1 MAEIN
6 NISSAAPNIINVAVN
21 GVTIPADQ
29 IAEELQYH
37 PAGSADEA
45 VFKATEALIIEQLLL
60 QKAQL
65 YGISGEAEAH
75 EDETPEEAAIRTV
88 LEREVAP
95 STASDKECQQYYQAN
110 LGKFKSA
117 PLMEVSHI
125 LLAADHRDFD
135 ARQQV
140 REKAEQLI
148 EQLTN
153 NAASFSELAKT
164 LSACPSKEDGGSLGQ
179 ISKGQTTPEFERQVV
194 LLDEGLALSPIESR
208 YGCHVVYINQKIDGT
223 QMSFEDCKNKIK
235 HYLQDQSYV
244 RAVGQYISILIGE
257 ADILGFDFETSG
269 SPLVQ

>member
-6 NISSAAPNIINVAVN
+6 NISSATPDIINVAVN
-21 GVTIPADQ
+21 GVSIASAK

-37 PAGSADEA
+37 PADSANEA
-45 VFKATEALIIEQLLL
+45 VLKATEALIIEQVLL
-60 QKAQL
+60 QKAQSV
-65 YGISGEAEAH
+65 GISGEAETH

-95 STASDKECQQYYQAN
+95 SIATEKECRQYYQAN

-125 LLAADHRDFD
+125 LLAADHRDFT

-148 EQLTN
+148 EQLTSN
-153 NAASFSELAKT
+153 PVSFSELAKT
-164 LSACPSKEDGGSLGQ
+164 HSACPSKEDGGSLGQ

-194 LLDEGLALSPIESR
+194 LLNEGLASSPIESR
-208 YGCHVVYINQKIDGT
+208 YGCHVVYVNQKVDGK
-223 QMSFEDCKNKIK
+223 QMSFDDCKTKIK

>member
-6 NISSAAPNIINVAVN
+6 SISSAAPNIINVEVN
-21 GVTIPADQ
+21 GVTIAADQ

-45 VFKATEALIIEQLLL
+45 ALKAVEALIIKQLLL
-60 QKAQL
+60 QKAQAH
-65 YGISGEAEAH
+65 GVSGEVEAH
-75 EDETPEEAAIRTV
+75 EDETPDDAAIRTV
-88 LEREVAP
+88 LEREIVPYSAN
-95 STASDKECQQYYQAN
+95 DKECKQYYQAN

-125 LLAADHRDFD
+125 LLAADHRDFE

-140 REKAEQLI
+140 REKAEQII

-153 NAASFSELAKT
+153 NSVSFSELAKT
-164 LSACPSKEDGGSLGQ
+164 HSACPSKEDGGSLGQ

-194 LLDEGLALSPIESR
+194 LLDEGLASSPIESR
-208 YGCHVVYINQKIDGT
+208 YGCHVVYINQKIDGK